1 MNEQAEHQGQNA
13 QSGADHRVS
22 EPKSRPVYVKSASEA
37 TRELQDTSRRRRDA
51 EEKLQQHLIQAKD
64 HVPHHHDRID
74 AQANEVPKAEDLEAE
89 GREAQDRDGGAQP
102 QENDGGQS
110 ARENPEG
117 GAV

>member
-13 QSGADHRVS
+13 QSGADHRGS

-64 HVPHHHDRID
+64 HVPHHHDR
-74 AQANEVPKAEDLEAE
+74 
-89 GREAQDRDGGAQP
+89 DGGAQP